1 MGSSCN
7 KRVFFECV
15 ARRIHE
21 ILKEQGES
29 QLDAKYLAHL
39 QDKLWKEYREEV
51 DEALESGYKRDRIDG
66 VVKRHRADLI
76 ELLGREKA
84 TFYKVVEDHVK
95 ELVESLEHVE
105 SDHELTSR
113 LADEMWEMVG
123 YRIERGM
130 KPRTIRRKANRSCEK
145 LLEAD
150 LVYQHRDAL
159 REECKAGGDNVVELP
174 EPEFIDDAVID
185 MIEEAV
191 ADLPDVDYDV
201 IIIQYEAPCRCGAG
215 VLADFERAEGGEEVA
230 LARKSRPQSLSHTR
244 LSEGDFLGINAEIVS

>member
-7 KRVFFECV
+7 KRVFKECV

-21 ILKEQGES
+21 ILEEQGED
-29 QLDAKYLAHL
+29 QLEPKYLAHL
-39 QDKLWKEYREEV
+39 QDELWKEYQGEV
-51 DEALESGYKRDRIDG
+51 DEALTDGYKRDRIDG

-84 TFYKVVEDHVK
+84 TFYEVVEVCIK
-95 ELVESLEHVE
+95 KLIEGMKVE
-105 SDHELTSR
+105 SDSVLISR

-130 KPRTIRRKANRSCEK
+130 KPRTIRHKAYRSCEK
-145 LLEAD
+145 LLNAD

-159 REECKAGGDNVVELP
+159 TEERKAGGDNVIELP
-174 EPEFIDDAVID
+174 EPEVIDDAVVD
-185 MIEEAV
+185 MIEGAM
-191 ADLPDVDYDV
+191 ADFPEVDCDV
-201 IIIQYEAPCRCGAG
+201 IIIRSVAPCRCGAG

-230 LARKSRPQSLSHTR
+230 LARKSRPQSLSYTR
-244 LSEGDFLGINAEIVS
+244 LSEGDYLGINAQIVS

>member
-7 KRVFFECV
+7 KRVFGDCV

-21 ILKEQGES
+21 ILEEQGEE
-29 QLDAKYLAHL
+29 QLNPKYLTHL

-51 DEALESGYKRDRIDG
+51 DEALEGGYKRDRIDG

-84 TFYKVVEDHVK
+84 AFYMVVESQVK
-95 ELVESLEHVE
+95 ELVGSLEHVE

-145 LLEAD
+145 LLDAD

-159 REECKAGGDNVVELP
+159 REGRKAGDDNV
-174 EPEFIDDAVID
+174 I
-185 MIEEAV
+185 
-191 ADLPDVDYDV
+191 
-201 IIIQYEAPCRCGAG
+201 
-215 VLADFERAEGGEEVA
+215 
-230 LARKSRPQSLSHTR
+230 
-244 LSEGDFLGINAEIVS
+244 